1 MRQKVSCYIADFL
14 AAKGVKHIFTV
25 TGGGAM
31 HLNDAFGHHPELT
44 CVYNHHEQASAIAAE
59 GYTRMSGKLAGV
71 CVTSGP
77 GGTNAITG
85 VLGGWLDS
93 IPMFVVSGQVKRETT
108 IYSTSLP
115 LRQLGDQEYNIVSSV
130 KPMTKY
136 AAIVLDPND
145 IAIHLEKAYF
155 LAMNGRPGP
164 VWIDV
169 PLDVQAAWIETE
181 ALPHYNSREDAD
193 KEIVHYNKYMTDII
207 VAKIKEAKR
216 PVLFLGTG
224 VRVARYRN
232 EVLRLAEKLHI
243 PVVTAW
249 NAHDLIWDD
258 HELFCGRPGTVGT
271 RGGNFVVQNS
281 DLLLVLGCRLNIRQ
295 ISYNY
300 QEWAPK
306 AYKIVI
312 DIDNAELH
320 KPTIK
325 VDMPI
330 WANLKDV
337 VDDLLSKNLSYVHS
351 EEHDEWLKWSKTVY
365 EKYPVALPE
374 YYAKKSVLNPYVFV
388 TEFTKLLRDDDQIV
402 CGNGSAC
409 VIGFQSTVIKKDTR
423 LFTNSG
429 CAAMGYGFPA
439 AIGASVARGGERVI
453 CIDGD
458 GSFQMNLQELQ
469 TVVYNKLNLKIIYV
483 NNNGYHSIRQTQTN
497 LFKGQPLVGVC
508 DGTGLSFPEAA
519 RLAYAYKIPFIKV
532 TKEDDIPLLIEA
544 MEADGPLF
552 AEVVVDETQ
561 NFAPKLSSKVLLDG
575 RIVSP
580 EIDDMFPFLDRE
592 EYLSNKI
599 Q

>member
-1 MRQKVSCYIADFL
+1 MIQKVSNYIADFL

-59 GYTRMSGKLAGV
+59 GYTRMTGELAGV

-93 IPMFVVSGQVKRETT
+93 IAMFVVSGQVKRETT

-115 LRQLGDQEYNIVSSV
+115 LRQLGDQEFDIVSSV
-130 KPMTKY
+130 KSMTKY

-145 IAIHLEKAYF
+145 IAYHLEKAYF

-169 PLDVQAAWIETE
+169 PLDVQGAKIETDNLKHFDE
-181 ALPHYNSREDAD
+181 RESIDREVPRYNPLQTPA
-193 KEIVHYNKYMTDII
+193 II
-207 VAKIKEAKR
+207 QKLKEAKR

-224 VRVARYRN
+224 VRIAGCRD
-232 EVLRLAEKLHI
+232 EVIQFAEAAHI

-249 NAHDLIWDD
+249 NAHDVIWDD
-258 HELFCGRPGTVGT
+258 HELYCGRPGTIGT
-271 RGGNFVVQNS
+271 RGGNFVVQNA

-300 QEWAPK
+300 KEFAPN
-306 AYKIVI
+306 AYKIVV
-312 DIDNAELH
+312 DIDNAELY

-337 VDDLLSKNLSYVHS
+337 VADLNKQNLSVVRS
-351 EEHDEWLKWSKTVY
+351 EEHDIWAKWCRNVY
-365 EKYPVALPE
+365 EKYPATLPE
-374 YYAKKSVLNPYVFV
+374 YYGSKVLNPYVFM
-388 TEFTKLLRDDDQIV
+388 TEFFSRLRENEWV
-402 CGNGSAC
+402 VTGNGSAC
-409 VIGFQSTVIKKDTR
+409 VISFQAGVIKKGTR

-439 AIGASVARGGERVI
+439 AIGACVARGGERVI
-453 CIDGD
+453 CLDGD

-469 TVVYNKLNLKIIYV
+469 TVVYNKLNLKILYL

-508 DGTGLSFPEAA
+508 DGTGLSFPEAE
-519 RLAYAYKIPFIKV
+519 RLAYAYQIPFIKV
-532 TKEDDIPLLIEA
+532 TREEDIPALIEA

-552 AEVVVDETQ
+552 AEIVVDETQ
-561 NFAPKLSSKVLLDG
+561 NFAPKLSSKVLPDG
-575 RIVSP
+575 KIVSP
-580 EIDDMFPFLDRE
+580 EIDDMFPFLERD
-592 EYLSNKI
+592 EYESNKI
-599 Q
+599 R

>member
-1 MRQKVSCYIADFL
+1 MKQKVCQYIADFL
-14 AAKGVKHIFTV
+14 ASKGVKHVFTV

-31 HLNDAFGHHPELT
+31 HLNDAFGHHNALT

-59 GYTRMSGKLAGV
+59 GYTRMSGMLSAV

-108 IYSTSLP
+108 IYSTSLH
-115 LRQLGDQEYNIVSSV
+115 LRQLGDQEYDIVSSV
-130 KPMTKY
+130 KHMTKY
-136 AAIVLDPND
+136 AAIVLNPND
-145 IAIHLEKAYF
+145 IAIHLEKAYY

-169 PLDVQAAWIETE
+169 PLDVQAAWIETDE
-181 ALPHYNSREDAD
+181 LPHYNPREN
-193 KEIVHYNKYMTDII
+193 ENIENVQYNNLFTDQII
-207 VAKIKEAKR
+207 SKLKEAKR
-216 PVLFLGTG
+216 PVLLLGTG
-224 VRVARYRN
+224 VRLAGAR
-232 EVLRLAEKLHI
+232 EQVLKFAEAARI

-249 NAHDLIWDD
+249 NAHDLMWDD

-271 RGGNFVVQNS
+271 RGGNFVVQNA

-300 QEWAPK
+300 KEWAKK
-306 AYKIVI
+306 AYKIVV
-312 DIDNAELH
+312 DIDNNELY

-337 VDDLLSKNLSYVHS
+337 VDDLLTRNLS
-351 EEHDEWLKWSKTVY
+351 DITSKLHEDWIIWAKAVY
-365 EKYPVALPE
+365 NKYPAALPE
-374 YYAKKSVLNPYVFV
+374 YYYNKEHLNPYVFV
-388 TEFTKLLRDDDQIV
+388 TEFTKLLKEDDQIV

-409 VIGFQSTVIKKDTR
+409 VIGFQASVIKHDTR

-439 AIGASVARGGERVI
+439 AVGACVARGGKRVI
-453 CIDGD
+453 CLDGD

-469 TVVYNKLNLKIIYV
+469 TVVYNNLNIKILYL

-508 DGTGLSFPEAA
+508 DGTGLSFPEAE
-519 RLAYAYKIPFIKV
+519 RLAYAYQIPFIKV
-532 TKEDDIPLLIEA
+532 TKKEDIPALVESIGK
-544 MEADGPLF
+544 DGPLF
-552 AEVVVDETQ
+552 AEIVVDETQ
-561 NFAPKLSSKVLLDG
+561 NFAPKLSSKVLPDG
-575 RIVSP
+575 KIVSP

-592 EYLSNKI
+592 EYNENKLN
-599 Q
+599 

>member
-1 MRQKVSCYIADFL
+1 MRQKVSCYIADFM

-59 GYTRMSGKLAGV
+59 GYTRMTGELAGV

-115 LRQLGDQEYNIVSSV
+115 LRQLGDQEYDIVSSV

-155 LAMNGRPGP
+155 LATNGRPGP

-169 PLDVQAAWIETE
+169 PLDVQAAWIETDT
-181 ALPHYNSREDAD
+181 LPHYNPREDEN
-193 KEIVHYNKYMTDII
+193 KEIVHYNKYMTDAI

-224 VRVARYRN
+224 VRVAQYRD
-232 EVLRLAEKLHI
+232 EVLRLAENLHI

-306 AYKIVI
+306 AFKIVV
-312 DIDNAELH
+312 DIDNAELY

-330 WANLKDV
+330 WADLKDV
-337 VDDLLSKNLSYVHS
+337 VDDLLIKNLSDVHS
-351 EEHDEWLKWSKTVY
+351 EEHEEWLNWSKTVY
-365 EKYPVALPE
+365 KKYPAALPE
-374 YYAKKSVLNPYVFV
+374 YYEKKSILNPYVFV
-388 TEFTKLLRDDDQIV
+388 TEFTKLLQDDDQIV

-409 VIGFQSTVIKKDTR
+409 VIGFQGSIIKKNTR

-439 AIGASVARGGERVI
+439 AIGACVARGGERVI
-453 CIDGD
+453 CLDGD

-469 TVVYNKLNLKIIYV
+469 TVVYNKLNLKILYL

-508 DGTGLSFPEAA
+508 DGTGLSFPEAE
-519 RLAYAYKIPFIKV
+519 RLAYAYQIPFIKV
-532 TKEDDIPLLIEA
+532 TKEDDIPALIEA

-552 AEVVVDETQ
+552 AEIVVDETQ
-561 NFAPKLSSKVLLDG
+561 NFAPKLSSKVLPDG
-575 RIVSP
+575 KIVSP
-580 EIDDMFPFLDRE
+580 EIDDMFPFLERD
-592 EYLSNKI
+592 EYESNKI
-599 Q
+599 R